1 MFLVLR
7 QINFESDDSDEEC
20 LETYLSDDD
29 CLEQHGAL
37 QKLKSGNLPLD
48 IKALHS
54 VCFLGIGG
62 QDYVAL
68 MNLERV
74 IISSDMTLFN
84 DDVNPDVSIGNDPQW
99 LAFSKYFK
107 APVSKSF
114 LLATVASLALEKS
127 SDYSRSKRVLDIFM
141 THLRKLDNKSRGQ
154 IMGLL
159 ASSNALDREYIVN
172 FLLASL
178 KLMVNCS
185 RADLAVLNGSG
196 NEDAMLVEKASD
208 DSMYA
213 LQTMLRFQSAFWNP
227 RYSDWSLPD
236 TSTEVCFEVLV
247 LHQIDTVAPNI
258 FRCVNSTDHVDGINL
273 VRGIS
278 KHSAG
283 YIF

>member
-1 MFLVLR
+1 MAGL
-7 QINFESDDSDEEC
+7 
-20 LETYLSDDD
+20 LEIF
-29 CLEQHGAL
+29 Q
-37 QKLKSGNLPLD
+37 
-48 IKALHS
+48 
-54 VCFLGIGG
+54 
-62 QDYVAL
+62 
-68 MNLERV
+68 
-74 IISSDMTLFN
+74 
-84 DDVNPDVSIGNDPQW
+84 
-99 LAFSKYFK
+99 

-185 RADLAVLNGSG
+185 RADIAVLNGSG

-208 DSMYA
+208 DSIMHFK
-213 LQTMLRFQSAFWNP
+213 LHTMLRCQSAFWNP

-236 TSTEVCFEVLV
+236 
-247 LHQIDTVAPNI
+247 I
-258 FRCVNSTDHVDGINL
+258 
-273 VRGIS
+273 
-278 KHSAG
+278 
-283 YIF
+283 

>member
-1 MFLVLR
+1 LFLVLC

-37 QKLKSGNLPLD
+37 QKLKSGYLPLD

-74 IISSDMTLFN
+74 IMSSDMTLFN

-141 THLRKLDNKSRGQ
+141 THLRKLDDKPGTDN
-154 IMGLL
+154 GLVGKFKCIRSGIYSEL
-159 ASSNALDREYIVN
+159 PPGIV
-172 FLLASL
+172 
-178 KLMVNCS
+178 
-185 RADLAVLNGSG
+185 
-196 NEDAMLVEKASD
+196 E
-208 DSMYA
+208 
-213 LQTMLRFQSAFWNP
+213 
-227 RYSDWSLPD
+227 
-236 TSTEVCFEVLV
+236 
-247 LHQIDTVAPNI
+247 ID
-258 FRCVNSTDHVDGINL
+258 G
-273 VRGIS
+273 
-278 KHSAG
+278 
-283 YIF
+283 

>member
-1 MFLVLR
+1 
-7 QINFESDDSDEEC
+7 
-20 LETYLSDDD
+20 
-29 CLEQHGAL
+29 
-37 QKLKSGNLPLD
+37 
-48 IKALHS
+48 
-54 VCFLGIGG
+54 
-62 QDYVAL
+62 
-68 MNLERV
+68 
-74 IISSDMTLFN
+74 
-84 DDVNPDVSIGNDPQW
+84 
-99 LAFSKYFK
+99 
-107 APVSKSF
+107 
-114 LLATVASLALEKS
+114 
-127 SDYSRSKRVLDIFM
+127 M

-283 YIF
+283 YIFWSE